1 MNTKIIGGLITAL
14 SMAQAVWADE
24 ADSLVQ
30 AIQTAVNRAT
40 AGLLS
45 ASEQTRS
52 QKPVPD
58 AALVRTD
65 VWIERWP
72 DAGGVSQPRTVTGE
86 VWTAAIQKTLD
97 HVNAVYIP
105 ARKQP
110 YYLDNPIVLK
120 SGQTFV
126 AATNAEFRLCP
137 NANTC
142 MIRNEH
148 VAGSVDG
155 QIPQDVPYDHDIVIE
170 GGQWTT
176 LGTSRNEWNG
186 NVRGHTARTNG
197 VYGCHGVILLNH
209 VRGVVIRD
217 VTVRRSRIYGV
228 HVSDAS
234 QFLVEAIR
242 FDENGR
248 DGVHINGNSSY
259 GVIRN
264 IRGTTYD
271 DFVALNAWEWM
282 NVAPVY
288 GNIHHMLVEDVFG
301 GHRPSADIGSPYP
314 DGTAEIR
321 LLPGTRTFA
330 DGRKAFCEIHDCV
343 LRRLVNIRTVKA
355 YDQPNLEVGRDKDFC
370 DPIGTLRNVFFS
382 DLTYEHPGCF
392 QIAANADGF
401 SIKNVRLDF
410 EPSDTFRLVEIGPMS
425 ATYKNNATDSSKWV
439 ELFSPDRDITVKGF
453 RLENV
458 RVFRGQ
464 NSVPFENA
472 MRRLVRIADQKP
484 NPDYP
489 KTTPRGGIGKVNYI
503 LWKRGE

>member
-1 MNTKIIGGLITAL
+1 MNTKTIWGMMVAL
-14 SMAQAVWADE
+14 SVTQAVWSDE
-24 ADSLVQ
+24 AEALAKTIQ
-30 AIQTAVNRAT
+30 AQVDHAT
-40 AGLLS
+40 ADLL
-45 ASEQTRS
+45 ATGEKTRA
-52 QKPVPD
+52 QRPEPD
-58 AALVRTD
+58 VALVRKG
-65 VWIERWP
+65 VWTERWP

-97 HVNAVYIP
+97 RANAVYIP
-105 ARKQP
+105 ARGRP

-120 SGQTFV
+120 SGQSFV

-148 VAGSVDG
+148 VAGSNEG
-155 QIPQDVPYDHDIVIE
+155 HIPQEVPYDRDIVIE
-170 GGQWTT
+170 GGLWTT
-176 LGTSRNEWNG
+176 LGTSRKEWNG

-197 VYGCHGVILLNH
+197 VHGCHGVVLLNH
-209 VRGVVIRD
+209 IQGAVVRD

-228 HVSDAS
+228 HISDAS
-234 QFLVEAIR
+234 QFLVEGIR

-259 GVIRN
+259 GVIRD

-301 GHRPSADIGSPYP
+301 GRRPSADIGSPYP

-330 DGRKAFCEIHDCV
+330 GGRKVLCEISDCV
-343 LRRLVNIRTVKA
+343 LRRLIDIRTVKA

-370 DPIGTLRNVFFS
+370 DPIGTLRNIFFS
-382 DLTYEHPGCF
+382 DLTYERPGRF
-392 QIAANADGF
+392 QIAANVDGF
-401 SIKNVRLDF
+401 SIRDMRLGF
-410 EPSDTFRLVEIGPMS
+410 KPSDAFRLVEIGPMS
-425 ATYKNNATDSSKWV
+425 ATCKGNATDPSKWA
-439 ELFSPDRDITVKGF
+439 ELFSPDKDITVKGF
-453 RLENV
+453 RLENILILPNKT
-458 RVFRGQ
+458 RV
-464 NSVPFENA
+464 SPDDA
-472 MRRLVRIADQKP
+472 MQRLVRIADQSP

-489 KTTPRGGIGKVNYI
+489 KTTPRGGAGKVLY
-503 LWKRGE
+503 LP

>member
-1 MNTKIIGGLITAL
+1 MMKKVLYMGCLLAAASGPAETAD
-14 SMAQAVWADE
+14 A
-24 ADSLVQ
+24 ADSLAQ
-30 AIQTAVNRAT
+30 AIQTSVGRST
-40 AGLLS
+40 AGLL
-45 ASEQTRS
+45 AACERTQAQR
-52 QKPVPD
+52 PMPD

-65 VWIERWP
+65 VWTERWP
-72 DAGGVSQPRTVTGE
+72 DASGVAQPRSVTGE
-86 VWTAAIQKTLD
+86 VWTVAIQKTLD
-97 HVNAVYIP
+97 RVRAVYVP
-105 ARKQP
+105 ARAQP
-110 YYLDNPIVLK
+110 YYLDGPIVLK

-148 VAGSVDG
+148 VAGSANG
-155 QIPQDVPYDHDIVIE
+155 QIPQDVVYDRDIVIE
-170 GGQWTT
+170 GGLWTT
-176 LGTSRNEWNG
+176 LGTSRKEWNG

-197 VYGCHGVILLNH
+197 IHGCHGVILLNH
-209 VRGVVIRD
+209 VQGAVVRNVTIRQ
-217 VTVRRSRIYGV
+217 SRIYGI
-228 HVSDAS
+228 HISDAS
-234 QFLVEAIR
+234 HFLVDKIR

-259 GVIRN
+259 GVIRD
-264 IRGTTYD
+264 IQGTTHD

-288 GNIHHMLVEDVFG
+288 GNIHHMLVENVFG
-301 GHRPSADIGSPYP
+301 GRRPSANDTSPYP

-330 DGRKAFCEIHDCV
+330 DGRKVICEIHDCV

-382 DLTYEHPGCF
+382 DLTYERPGCF

-410 EPSDTFRLVEIGPMS
+410 KPSDAFRLVEIGPMS
-425 ATYKNNATDSSKWV
+425 ATYKHNSDDPSKWV
-439 ELFSPDRDITVKGF
+439 ELFSPDRDIAVKGF

-458 RVFRGQ
+458 RVLQGQ
-464 NSVPFENA
+464 NSVPLENA
-472 MRRLVRIADQKP
+472 MQRLVRIADQKP

-489 KTTPRGGIGKVNYI
+489 KTTPRGGTGKVNYI
-503 LWKRGE
+503 P

>member
-1 MNTKIIGGLITAL
+1 MIAAL
-14 SMAQAVWADE
+14 SMVPAVWADE
-24 ADSLVQ
+24 ADTLAQ
-30 AIQTAVNRAT
+30 AIQTTVDRAT

-45 ASEQTRS
+45 ACEKARAQRPT
-52 QKPVPD
+52 PD

-72 DAGGVSQPRTVTGE
+72 DVNGVSQPRTVTGE

-97 HVNAVYIP
+97 RTHAVYVP
-105 ARKQP
+105 ARDQP

-120 SGQTFV
+120 SGHVFV

-137 NANTC
+137 NVNTC

-148 VAGSVDG
+148 VTGSVEG
-155 QIPQDVPYDHDIVIE
+155 RIPPTIAYDRDIVIE

-176 LGTSRNEWNG
+176 LGTSKKEWNG

-197 VYGCHGVILLNH
+197 VHGCHGVVLLNH
-209 VRGVVIRD
+209 VRDAVVRN
-217 VTVRRSRIYGV
+217 VTVRQSRIYGI
-228 HVSDAS
+228 HLSDVSY
-234 QFLVEAIR
+234 FLVENIR

-259 GVIRN
+259 GVIRSVK
-264 IRGTTYD
+264 GSTYD

-288 GNIHHMLVEDVFG
+288 GTIHHVLVEHVTGSG
-301 GHRPSADIGSPYP
+301 GSA
-314 DGTAEIR
+314 ELR
-321 LLPGTRTFA
+321 LLPGTRTFV
-330 DGRKAFCEIHDCV
+330 DGRKVFCEISDCV

-370 DPIGTLRNVFFS
+370 DPIGTLRNIFFRKM
-382 DLTYEHPGCF
+382 TFGRRGRF
-392 QIAANADGF
+392 QIAANVDGF
-401 SIKNVRLDF
+401 SISDVRLDF
-410 EPSDTFRLVEIGPMS
+410 KLPEDFRLVEIGPMS
-425 ATYKNNATDSSKWV
+425 CTYTCNSDDPSKWV
-439 ELFSPDRDITVKGF
+439 ELFSPDRDISVKGF

-458 RVFRGQ
+458 RVLQ
-464 NSVPFENA
+464 DQKSVPLENA
-472 MRRLVRIADQKP
+472 MQRLVRIADQKL

-489 KTTPRGGIGKVNYI
+489 KTTPHGGTGKVNYI
-503 LWKRGE
+503 P